1 MVKDSNS
8 RPRLLNW
15 HFDDE
20 IGTDNPKDWIEIT
33 MHFTDGS
40 KRWSIL
46 YTPER
51 LLNNLSRPN
60 IDPPGLHMQQLIV
73 VRSYEFSDID
83 RVLKAFDEEDRLIEA
98 SKKIITIDS
107 KEPTTSSNIKFTRQ
121 GG

>member
-1 MVKDSNS
+1 MVKESNP

-20 IGTDNPKDWIEIT
+20 VGTDNPKEWKWIEIT

-40 KRWSIL
+40 KRWSII

-73 VRSYEFSDID
+73 VRSYEFSNID

-98 SKKIITIDS
+98 SKNYP
-107 KEPTTSSNIKFTRQ
+107 E
-121 GG
+121 

>member
-1 MVKDSNS
+1 MTKDLNS

-20 IGTDNPKDWIEIT
+20 IRTDNPKEWNWIEIT
-33 MHFTDGS
+33 MDFTDGS
-40 KRWSIL
+40 RRWSIL

-51 LLNNLSRPN
+51 LRNNLSRPY

-83 RVLKAFDEEDRLIEA
+83 RVLKVFDEENKLIEA
-98 SKKIITIDS
+98 SKKYP
-107 KEPTTSSNIKFTRQ
+107 E
-121 GG
+121 

>member
-1 MVKDSNS
+1 MKELNP
-8 RPRLLNW
+8 RPRLLRW

-20 IGTDNPKDWIEIT
+20 VETDIPEEWNWIEVT
-33 MHFTDGS
+33 MHFTDDS

-73 VRSYEFSDID
+73 VRSYEISDID
-83 RVLKAFDEEDRLIEA
+83 RVLRVFDEEDKL
-98 SKKIITIDS
+98 SKPQWHI
-107 KEPTTSSNIKFTRQ
+107 PSNLKK
-121 GG
+121 